1 MRNNH
6 VLTSTPANAFEL
18 DLPRAQ
24 AACPRRPSPG
34 NRQISG
40 TPPPSDEVQ
49 RPWIR
54 PAISAI
60 LDERRGDRFRSMDNR
75 SRSEADLRTFFSAAA
90 DLVVVLHAAFVVIVV
105 LGGLLVV
112 RWPRVAW
119 VHLPA
124 AVWGV
129 FIEFAGWICPLTPLE
144 NHLRQRG
151 GSPAYQGEFIEHYIL
166 PLLYPAQLT
175 RDTQIWLGGV
185 AIAINALLYW
195 QAIRRASH
203 RKMTIE

>member
-1 MRNNH
+1 M
-6 VLTSTPANAFEL
+6 
-18 DLPRAQ
+18 
-24 AACPRRPSPG
+24 
-34 NRQISG
+34 
-40 TPPPSDEVQ
+40 
-49 RPWIR
+49 
-54 PAISAI
+54 
-60 LDERRGDRFRSMDNR
+60 
-75 SRSEADLRTFFSAAA
+75 
-90 DLVVVLHAAFVVIVV
+90 VVLHAAFVVFVV

-112 RWPRVAW
+112 RWPRIAW

-144 NHLRQRG
+144 NHLRQRS

-203 RKMTIE
+203 RKMTIA